1 MSELAVKKAPIDIFP
16 CPISLKE
23 EDKDCVIC
31 LDQNDQ
37 TSLTHGSAHR
47 WHKNCILEWM
57 TRDKTCPNCRD
68 PIKYSFESKTEK
80 VNYLTTNF
88 IRNFLSG
95 STTGLKYVHNY
106 HLFATITAA
115 AAVSLYAGMWTD
127 KILTCLGMGSALAAT
142 WGIACRLIKSDG
154 AATEATKHAYFLG
167 TSGSMVAA
175 IAFISDKMHETIPL
189 LPFQV
194 LGAFTILHNGG
205 RTACAN
211 LVDSIAN
218 AILPASWY
226 SRLKSASMDLSQR
239 ISGYSGTS
247 VNPKFSIPVIGIAL
261 ASGYT
266 VATTTAK
273 HFVGVNPLAGRL
285 IGAVLG
291 VLYAAAT
298 AEVVH
303 KGYDSYEKNGYCL
316 V

>member
-1 MSELAVKKAPIDIFP
+1 MSELAVYKTPVDEIHEIPDCSI
-16 CPISLKE
+16 CS
-23 EDKDCVIC
+23 DTKDE
-31 LDQNDQ
+31 
-37 TSLTHGSAHR
+37 SFLTHGLGHL
-47 WHKNCILEWM
+47 WHKSCIVEWM
-57 TRDKTCPNCRD
+57 NRNKTCPECRI
-68 PIKYSFESKTEK
+68 PISYSFESKTEK

-115 AAVSLYAGMWTD
+115 ATVSLYAGMWTD

-167 TSGSMVAA
+167 TAGSMVAA
-175 IAFISDKMHETIPL
+175 IAFISDKMHESIPL

-205 RTACAN
+205 KTACAN
-211 LVDSIAN
+211 LVASIAK
-218 AILPASWY
+218 AILPTSWY
-226 SRLKSASMDLSQR
+226 SRLKSASMDLAQR

-247 VNPKFSIPVIGIAL
+247 INPKFSIPVIGIAL
-261 ASGYT
+261 ATGYT
-266 VATTTAK
+266 VATATAK
-273 HFVGVNPLAGRL
+273 HFVGVNHPLAGRL

-298 AEVVH
+298 AEVVY